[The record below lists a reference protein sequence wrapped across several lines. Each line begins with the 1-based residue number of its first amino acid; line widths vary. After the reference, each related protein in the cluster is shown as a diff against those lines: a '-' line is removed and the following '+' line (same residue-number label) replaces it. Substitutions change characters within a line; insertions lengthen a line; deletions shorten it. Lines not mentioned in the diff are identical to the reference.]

1 MRKRSR
7 SLFTTLPIFEEKRM
21 LEIDG
26 NRLNGRLET
35 FAAIGATLKGGVNR
49 QALTEGDRRARR
61 LLAELAWARGFSVFQ
76 DPMANLFVRR
86 AGRTENLPPLVI
98 GSHLDSQPAG
108 GRFDGALGT
117 LSAFEVLESLEDA
130 GIETERAVIVV
141 AWTNEEGCRFA
152 PGCMGS
158 MAFSAGE
165 IPAEWQRKLATDG
178 ASFAAELTATIE
190 SLPKAEMIPLGF
202 PIHAYLEVHIEQGPS
217 LEAANIPIGVVGGI
231 QGTRW
236 LDVMVTGQTAHAG
249 TTGLEYRRDPLRAL
263 AAGLSSLYEA
273 IMPADEDARFTIGRI
288 AVEPGSVNAIPD
300 EARCT
305 VDIRHPDPDRLDE
318 LEKQVAST
326 ITKEAELQRCAVSIS
341 RSFDMPPCAFPR
353 DLQDTIEWAAAD
365 RGFKSVRMLSGAF
378 HDALFVNR
386 VAPASMIFVPCRDGL
401 SHNEAEFVEPGHAVA
416 GCEVL
421 AQATLFLGKETER

>member
-1 MRKRSR
+1 M
-7 SLFTTLPIFEEKRM
+7 I
-21 LEIDG
+21 EIDG

-35 FAAIGATLKGGVNR
+35 FAAIGATQRGGVNR

-61 LLAELAWARGFSVFQ
+61 LLSELAWTRGFSVFQ
-76 DPMANLFVRR
+76 DPIANLFIRR
-86 AGRTENLPPLVI
+86 AGRDESLPPLVI

-130 GIETERAVIVV
+130 GIETERSVVVV

-158 MAFSAGE
+158 MAFSAGK
-165 IPAEWQRKLATDG
+165 IPGEWQKKLATDG
-178 ASFAAELTATIE
+178 APFADELTATIE
-190 SLPKAEMIPLGF
+190 SLPGAELIPLGF

-217 LEAANIPIGVVGGI
+217 LEASNIPIGVVGGI

-236 LDVMVTGQTAHAG
+236 LDVMVSGQTAHAG
-249 TTGLEYRRDPLRAL
+249 TTGLAYRRDPLRAL
-263 AAGLSSLYEA
+263 TSALSSLYEK
-273 IMPADEDARFTIGRI
+273 IMPADPNARFTIGRI
-288 AVEPGSVNAIPD
+288 SVEPGSVNAIPE

-305 VDIRHPDPDRLDE
+305 VDIRHPDPGRLDE
-318 LEKQVAST
+318 LEQLVAST
-326 ITKEAELQRCAVSIS
+326 IAESADQQRCSVVLT
-341 RSFDMPPCAFPR
+341 RSFDMPPCTFST
-353 DLQDTIEWAAAD
+353 DLQNLIERAAAD
-365 RGFKSVRMLSGAF
+365 RGFKSTRMLSGAF

-421 AQATLFLGKETER
+421 AQATVSVAENRTDDCIDKMD